1 MLTIP
6 DLNRLKV
13 FYVVY
18 MNKSIVRAA
27 NVLNVTRSAVS
38 QSLKTLEEEIHT
50 TLFVRDSKKVQ
61 ATPAAESLFKLM
73 GPFFQELESA
83 LHHIETGRKH
93 PTGHLRIGAPLDFG
107 SGHLTEAIVKFRNK
121 YPAVS
126 FEVVLGVPA
135 KQLDL
140 LTEGKLDLA
149 FIDNG
154 DLFSKSYPI
163 SIETVQREEFVLV
176 ASPKFYSEKI
186 GSDHSLSSLQ
196 KLPVIDY
203 LPHAPVFR
211 MWFKYHF
218 GKSISDLNVVYSAE
232 SVRGVTKAVSMGMG
246 VGVIPAHLAQSEKGE
261 RLKVISTDKNRAFI
275 NQITLALP
283 LSKKLTYTEKAFI
296 SFYKDSRSERAGSEK
311 T

>member
-6 DLNRLKV
+6 DLNRLKT

-38 QSLKTLEEEIHT
+38 QSLKALEEEIHAP
-50 TLFVRDSKKVQ
+50 LFIRDSKKVQ

-107 SGHLTEAIVKFRNK
+107 SGHLTEAIAKFRNQ
-121 YPAVS
+121 YPTVS
-126 FEVVLGVPA
+126 FEVVLGVPV

-140 LTEGKLDLA
+140 LAEGKLDLA

-154 DLFSKSYPI
+154 DLFAKSYPI
-163 SIETVQREEFVLV
+163 SIETVEREEFVLV
-176 ASPKFYSEKI
+176 ASSKFYSEKI
-186 GSDHSLSSLQ
+186 RSSHSLSILQ
-196 KLPVIDY
+196 RLPVVDY
-203 LPHAPVFR
+203 LPHAPVIR
-211 MWFKYHF
+211 MWFRHHF

-232 SVRGVTKAVSMGMG
+232 SVRAVTKAISMGLGIG
-246 VGVIPAHLAQSEKGE
+246 VVPVHLAQTGKGE
-261 RLKVISTDKNRAFI
+261 RLKVISTHKKEFI

-296 SFYKDSRSERAGSEK
+296 SFYKGSGSERSGSEK
-311 T
+311 A

>member
-18 MNKSIVRAA
+18 ANKSIVRAA

-38 QSLKTLEEEIHT
+38 QSLKALEEEIHT

-61 ATPAAESLFKLM
+61 ATPAAEALFNLM
-73 GPFFQELESA
+73 GPFFQELESV
-83 LHHIETGRKH
+83 LHQIETGKKS

-107 SGHLTEAIVKFRNK
+107 SGHFTEVIARFRDQ
-121 YPAVS
+121 YPSVTFELVLAVP
-126 FEVVLGVPA
+126 V

-140 LTEGKLDLA
+140 LLQGKLDLA

-154 DLFSKSYPI
+154 DMFSKNYPI
-163 SIETVQREEFVLV
+163 SVETVQKEEFVLA
-176 ASPKFYSEKI
+176 ASFKFYGEKI
-186 GSDHSLSSLQ
+186 KSDRSLGHLQ
-196 KLPVIDY
+196 KLPVVDY
-203 LPHAPVFR
+203 LPHAPVTR
-211 MWFKYHF
+211 MWFKHHF

-232 SVRGVTKAVSMGMG
+232 SVRAVYKAIASGAGIGVL
-246 VGVIPAHLAQSEKGE
+246 PAQMLNQEKEE
-261 RLKVISTDKNRAFI
+261 RLKVIATDKKAMI

-296 SFYKDSRSERAGSEK
+296 SFYKNN
-311 T
+311 